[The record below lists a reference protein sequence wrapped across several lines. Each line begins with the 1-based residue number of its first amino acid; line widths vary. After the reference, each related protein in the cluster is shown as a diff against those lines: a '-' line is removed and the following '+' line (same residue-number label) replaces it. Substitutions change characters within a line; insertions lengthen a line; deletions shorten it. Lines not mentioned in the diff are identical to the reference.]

1 MFTFG
6 KVYICFPSELG
17 KNERGLAL
25 VRLGIVDKISLHESL
40 MKSGTQSS
48 RKYGPWSAR
57 KYEPWSSRKYVQSPK
72 GTKKK
77 GIWMTLQ

>member
-48 RKYGPWSAR
+48 RKYGS
-57 KYEPWSSRKYVQSPK
+57 
-72 GTKKK
+72 
-77 GIWMTLQ
+77 